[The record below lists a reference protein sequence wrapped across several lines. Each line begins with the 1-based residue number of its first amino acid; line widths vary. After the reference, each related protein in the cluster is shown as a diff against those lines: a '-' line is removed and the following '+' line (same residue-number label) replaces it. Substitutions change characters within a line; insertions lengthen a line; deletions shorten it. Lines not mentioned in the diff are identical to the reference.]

1 MEDDIG
7 EKSEINR
14 ICKFCKREFHWRA
27 LWIHEKACLEIQ
39 SKKNIENGKSN
50 EKFLVNG
57 ESLPSDLSIYKIP
70 APAPDVISRKIAL
83 CKNCGCY
90 SENFQQCC
98 SKKVIAKNNTI
109 MTQKVLSDDLPKN
122 EKLPDHIIVLD
133 AIVNGKKA
141 KYWCKL
147 CQTSVIEN
155 YLNMHIGSKMHSGK
169 IREIEEKKMTS
180 KGESLPYKMENIKG
194 NISILYARDKQ
205 YQKYRCAQ
213 CTMNIFGSKSGHLTL
228 RSYM

>member
-1 MEDDIG
+1 MEDDIA

-14 ICKFCKREFHWRA
+14 ICKFCKKEFHWRA

-70 APAPDVISRKIAL
+70 NPAPDVISRKIAL

-98 SKKVIAKNNTI
+98 SKK
-109 MTQKVLSDDLPKN
+109 MLTQKVSDYLPKNN
-122 EKLPDHIIVLD
+122 EKLPEHIIVLD

-147 CQTSVIEN
+147 CQISVFEN
-155 YLNMHIGSKMHSGK
+155 WVDMHIGAKMHTEK
-169 IREIEEKKMTS
+169 IRETEEKKKMTP
-180 KGESLPYKMENIKG
+180 KGENLRYKMENIKG
-194 NISILYARDKQ
+194 NRLK
-205 YQKYRCAQ
+205 
-213 CTMNIFGSKSGHLTL
+213 FGKKVQI
-228 RSYM
+228 